1 MKMKIKLRNRE
12 MKLVMDYHWLAHFFV
27 VNPTVFPTWPLRQRL
42 NYSLPMV
49 LSVFL
54 WYLDNYYM
62 QHCSYFVSI
71 DVIFDKM
78 LYLIK
83 ICLLFLKWRMNVV
96 WSKKKKK
103 PKQNKLNHDLLLLFF
118 HLEQNLISSSDM
130 DK

>member
-1 MKMKIKLRNRE
+1 MKIKIKLRNRE

-49 LSVFL
+49 PSVFL

-83 ICLLFLKWRMNVV
+83 ICLLFFKWRMNVV
-96 WSKKKKK
+96 WSKKKKT
-103 PKQNKLNHDLLLLFF
+103 KQNKLKHDLLLLFF

>member
-1 MKMKIKLRNRE
+1 MKIKIKLRNRE

-27 VNPTVFPTWPLRQRL
+27 VNPTVFPSWPLRQRL
-42 NYSLPMV
+42 NHSLPMV
-49 LSVFL
+49 PSVFL

-83 ICLLFLKWRMNVV
+83 ICLLFFKWRMNVV
-96 WSKKKKK
+96 WSKKI
-103 PKQNKLNHDLLLLFF
+103 PKQNKLKHDLLLLFF

>member
-1 MKMKIKLRNRE
+1 MKIKIKLRNRE

-49 LSVFL
+49 PSVFL

-62 QHCSYFVSI
+62 QHCSFFVSI
-71 DVIFDKM
+71 DVIFDQM

-83 ICLLFLKWRMNVV
+83 ICLLFFKWRMNVV
-96 WSKKKKK
+96 WSKKK
-103 PKQNKLNHDLLLLFF
+103 PKQNKLKHDLSLLFF

>member
-1 MKMKIKLRNRE
+1 MKIKIKLRNRE
-12 MKLVMDYHWLAHFFV
+12 MMLVMDYHWLAHFFV

-49 LSVFL
+49 PSVFL
-54 WYLDNYYM
+54 WYLANYYM

-78 LYLIK
+78 SYLIK
-83 ICLLFLKWRMNVV
+83 ICLLFFKWRMNVV
-96 WSKKKKK
+96 WSKKT
-103 PKQNKLNHDLLLLFF
+103 PKQNKLKHDLLLLFF

>member
-1 MKMKIKLRNRE
+1 MKIKIKLRNRE

-49 LSVFL
+49 PSVFL

-83 ICLLFLKWRMNVV
+83 ICLLFFKWRMNVV
-96 WSKKKKK
+96 WSKKKK
-103 PKQNKLNHDLLLLFF
+103 PKQNKLKHDLLLLIF

>member
-1 MKMKIKLRNRE
+1 MKIKIKLRNRE

-42 NYSLPMV
+42 NYSLSMV
-49 LSVFL
+49 PSVFL

-78 LYLIK
+78 LNLIK
-83 ICLLFLKWRMNVV
+83 ICLLFFKWRMNVV
-96 WSKKKKK
+96 WSKKKK
-103 PKQNKLNHDLLLLFF
+103 PKQNKLKHDLLLLFF
-118 HLEQNLISSSDM
+118 HLEQNLFSSSDM